1 MLSLERIERPIQA
14 HADVAMVKVIAA
26 VAVIIVVRGERVSG
40 IGGKAKPGSRMG
52 GHASN
57 SLFSGGPYGRSVRSY
72 KCELSGAEK

>member
-40 IGGKAKPGSRMG
+40 IGGKAKPGPVWGATPRIAFFQVDCMAGVS
-52 GHASN
+52 GHISAS
-57 SLFSGGPYGRSVRSY
+57 
-72 KCELSGAEK
+72 